1 MSFAS
6 FDLVDFNETFIYFL
20 LVLDA
25 IFIVTSCLAFE
36 GGVSIRA
43 NTTTV
48 SLSVM
53 SQLYVMSQPYLSHL
67 DHKLIVFS
75 YLDFVFCDYCL

>member
-53 SQLYVMSQPYLSHL
+53 SQPYRVGVTFVRFSLSTLYTPPLYYNS
-67 DHKLIVFS
+67 
-75 YLDFVFCDYCL
+75 

>member
-53 SQLYVMSQPYLSHL
+53 SQPYLSHL

>member
-67 DHKLIVFS
+67 DHKLIVFELPCLFL
-75 YLDFVFCDYCL
+75 LDYHL